1 MSNKSDPNEQVY
13 NRIKAILSEHFSNYM
28 FIVMDEDGSVFY
40 DYTNVPIGK
49 MLIREAQSEM
59 EYIEADWEVDWAEDE
74 DDD

>member
-1 MSNKSDPNEQVY
+1 MSNESDPNEQVY

>member
-1 MSNKSDPNEQVY
+1 MSNESDPNEQVY

-59 EYIEADWEVDWAEDE
+59 EYTEADWEVDWAEDE